1 MKKFLTFLAAIAQT
15 VCVMS
20 QVQIVDAEW
29 VSYKDGDVMSI
40 FIDPDWMCFDSPTL
54 VNTTNAPV
62 SVSLELKLRDLPA
75 GTTLSDCF
83 SGTGCESYEKLGVY
97 TTPVKMIPA
106 YDYLPTMIE
115 WNCFDPYQFDYV
127 EGVCVVDFTLYV
139 NGVKDKTVTVGYI
152 NGDITKV
159 ESPTKDAHT
168 AMQRGTFCLDGKRL
182 DAQMKGLVVRDGR
195 KILVR

>member
-20 QVQIVDAEW
+20 QVQIIDAEW

-40 FIDPDWMCFDSPTL
+40 FIDPDWMYFESPTL

-62 SVSLELKLRDLPA
+62 SVYLELNLRDLPEK
-75 GTTLSDCF
+75 TTLSDCF
-83 SGTGCESYEKLGVY
+83 SGNVCANYDKVGTY
-97 TTPVKMIPA
+97 TTVVKTIPA
-106 YDYLPTMIE
+106 YKYLQTMIE
-115 WNCFDPYQFDYV
+115 WNCWVDEIFDFV

-168 AMQRGTFCLDGKRL
+168 AMQRGTFSLDGKHL